1 MTNKAEKDQQDQLER
16 EVHFAEIGKE
26 VVKNAAYQQAFTI
39 RKAQL
44 FEAFCKTKQ
53 DQVDIREE
61 AWRTMQNLNALED
74 YFKQLLTTGKMA
86 ELTLEKINPK

>member
-1 MTNKAEKDQQDQLER
+1 MKVDKDQKDQLER
-16 EVHFAEIGKE
+16 EVNFAAIGQA

-53 DQVDIREE
+53 EQIDIREE

-86 ELTLEKINPK
+86 EISLKAINKQ